1 MLGLAHETSAIQN
14 IAIPAAPGGALA
26 LDSLSLSLSAGL
38 VLIAGLVSVV
48 LGLRQ
53 EKQLFI
59 ASARTVVQLLIVGF
73 VLKEIFAINQWWAIA
88 GVAMVMIAAA
98 SRAAAK
104 RPSRK
109 FAGMGWLAFITL
121 IITSLLTTYMVT
133 AVIIGVPVWY
143 EARYWIPLLGMVLGN
158 GLTGISL
165 CLDALLEA
173 LSARRREVEMELA
186 HGATR
191 WEAARQPIRDA
202 IKRGMIPIIN
212 SMMVVGIV
220 SLPGMMTGQIL
231 AGADPLQAVKYQIVV
246 MFMVAAATAMGCMI
260 MALLVFKKMFS
271 VNHQLLWQQIHKR
284 ET

>member
-1 MLGLAHETSAIQN
+1 MLSLANEISSVDPA
-14 IAIPAAPGGALA
+14 AIPRGAIELDA
-26 LDSLSLSLSAGL
+26 LDLTLAAGL
-38 VLIAGLVSVV
+38 ILIAGLVSIV

-53 EKQLFI
+53 EKRFLI
-59 ASARTVVQLLIVGF
+59 ASVRTVFQLLLVG
-73 VLKEIFAINQWWAIA
+73 VILKQVFALNQWWAIA
-88 GVAMVMIAAA
+88 AVAAVMIAAA
-98 SRAAAK
+98 SWEAAK
-104 RPSRK
+104 RPSK
-109 FAGMGWLAFITL
+109 KIAGMGWLAFITL

-191 WEAARQPIRDA
+191 WEAARAPISEAVR
-202 IKRGMIPIIN
+202 RGMIPIIN
-212 SMMVVGIV
+212 SMMIVGIV

-246 MFMVAAATAMGCMI
+246 MFMVAAATAMGCMM
-260 MALLVFKKMFS
+260 MALLVFKRMFS
-271 VNHQLLWQQIHKR
+271 AHHQLLWQQIQKR
-284 ET
+284 KN